1 MPLAVTLSHKLVSFV
16 SAHLK
21 KKIRKGKLKLLTM
34 TLNYPLDSCNLFQ
47 CVYVLSIVTKQFS
60 FFIHQSYEL
69 VAERWLELAWIDF
82 LWNSNVHEKVYVNT
96 QHLYSKYSNYVLIFC
111 NHPLCILPFPLRS
124 KSFTS

>member
-1 MPLAVTLSHKLVSFV
+1 
-16 SAHLK
+16 
-21 KKIRKGKLKLLTM
+21 M

-82 LWNSNVHEKVYVNT
+82 LWNSNVHEKVYINT
-96 QHLYSKYSNYVLIFC
+96 QHLYSKYSNYVFILC
-111 NHPLCILPFPLRS
+111 NHPLCFLHFPLRS

>member
-1 MPLAVTLSHKLVSFV
+1 
-16 SAHLK
+16 
-21 KKIRKGKLKLLTM
+21 M

-82 LWNSNVHEKVYVNT
+82 LWNSKVY
-96 QHLYSKYSNYVLIFC
+96 
-111 NHPLCILPFPLRS
+111 
-124 KSFTS
+124 